1 VVLERGGHGRAAGQ
15 RPRSRVEPPAL
26 CGKAGVPSSDV
37 RGNITSHRARST
49 IASQLY
55 NAKDPMTLFE
65 LQAWLGHRTRQPP
78 STPPEKISPNTLSK
92 AYTEA
97 DYFARNVRTIEVL
110 IDRERFDRRALNRT
124 LAGLTATNATNRSVT

>member
-1 VVLERGGHGRAAGQ
+1 MAAPQVSGRAVALS
-15 RPRSRVEPPAL
+15 RPRSAAKPA
-26 CGKAGVPSSDV
+26 CRAATCAA
-37 RGNITSHRARST
+37 TSPATGPGPRL
-49 IASQLY
+49 ASQLY
-55 NAKDPMTLFE
+55 NAKDPLTLFE